1 MLYSLYNIGLF
12 IINIKLTRAIFIAR
26 TVAHII
32 FVVHIALKTS
42 ISNTSVYTFYQFFIR
57 DFNTLNKFP
66 VNKVYKI
73 NPKLLQTLF
82 LSSSLHSLEL
92 VHSQQF
98 SQSVQGQPPKRKLKI
113 FKQSLKLYFRNFS
126 GTDSN
131 R

>member
-57 DFNTLNKFP
+57 DFNTLNTFP
-66 VNKVYKI
+66 VN
-73 NPKLLQTLF
+73 
-82 LSSSLHSLEL
+82 
-92 VHSQQF
+92 
-98 SQSVQGQPPKRKLKI
+98 
-113 FKQSLKLYFRNFS
+113 
-126 GTDSN
+126 
-131 R
+131 